1 MRTVLFA
8 ALLLVG
14 VAASADVQITFRDG
28 SVFQFQRVVQ
38 QDSRVVVVERDGK
51 RLSIQRKLIQSMEEI
66 KTSPG
71 QEAPKAADQVKPE
84 QTAED
89 KLVLTDE
96 NVERTVPRLRYP
108 PEEEKKEEQATEP
121 PPVTISVISQ
131 QVSRTEGTVRFEGTA
146 RNDLTDVANN
156 VQMTVQAL
164 DANGEV
170 VASSSSQLSSSL
182 AQGATVPFSFQFA
195 DPNNTISRFTFQ
207 FEAVIGG
214 TPPQ

>member
-28 SVFQFQRVVQ
+28 SVFQCQRIVQ
-38 QDSRVVVVERDGK
+38 QDNRVVVVERDGK

-66 KTSPG
+66 KTAPG
-71 QEAPKAADQVKPE
+71 PDAPKPADQPKTE
-84 QTAED
+84 QTDED

-108 PEEEKKEEQATEP
+108 PEQEAEEQQATEP
-121 PPVTISVISQ
+121 PPVTISVVSQ
-131 QVSRTEGTVRFEGTA
+131 QVSRSEGTVRFEGTA

-164 DANGEV
+164 DANGNV
-170 VASSSSQLSSSL
+170 VASSTSRLAGSL
-182 AQGATVPFSFQFA
+182 EEGASVPFSFQFA
-195 DPNNTISRFTFQ
+195 DANNTISRFTFQ

>member
-28 SVFQFQRVVQ
+28 TVFQCQRIVQ
-38 QDSRVVVVERDGK
+38 QDSRVVVVEQDGK

-66 KTSPG
+66 KTAPG
-71 QEAPKAADQVKPE
+71 PDAPKPADQPKTE
-84 QTAED
+84 QTNED
-89 KLVLTDE
+89 KLVLTDD

-108 PEEEKKEEQATEP
+108 PEKETEEQQATEP

-131 QVSRTEGTVRFEGTA
+131 QVSRSEGTVRFEGTA

-164 DANGEV
+164 DANGNV
-170 VASSSSQLSSSL
+170 VASSTSRLAGSL
-182 AQGATVPFSFQFA
+182 AERATVPFSFQFA
-195 DPNNTISRFTFQ
+195 DANNSISRFTFQ